1 MTQTH
6 REDLSSGALSA
17 GMDGE
22 LAREE
27 LRFLLRRLD
36 HDASLGN
43 AWTRFHLIRD
53 SLRRELPRM
62 ASADFAARVQQAIEH
77 EAAGV
82 EPRGAYSGAGRL
94 RHWLRWSAGGAIA
107 AGVAVAALML
117 VQPAGEGSNN
127 ARLSAEA
134 GADATP
140 DQAIASAVL
149 QPQPTTPAAVPP
161 WLSNASASQYS
172 QQAAATLGESYGDAT
187 LPYARSL
194 SPYRLQTVRSAS
206 NPGGYLLLI
215 DPQAPPAPRTSIS
228 AQ

>member
-6 REDLSSGALSA
+6 PEDHSSGALSA

-36 HDASLGN
+36 HDASLGE

-53 SLRRELPRM
+53 SLRKELPRV
-62 ASADFAARVQQAIEH
+62 ASAGFAARVQQAIER
-77 EAAGV
+77 ESAGVAAGT
-82 EPRGAYSGAGRL
+82 GAGRL

-127 ARLSAEA
+127 ARLSADA
-134 GADATP
+134 GAGMTP
-140 DQAIASAVL
+140 DQAMASAVL
-149 QPQPTTPAAVPP
+149 QAQPTTPAAVPP
-161 WLSNASASQYS
+161 WLSSASASQYS
-172 QQAAATLGESYGDAT
+172 QQAAATLGESYGDA

-215 DPQAPPAPRTSIS
+215 DPQAPAAPRTSIS